1 MMLKHIR
8 VIDLTSDLGGYA
20 GALLARLGAD
30 VAYIAQPQPAR
41 DPGEIEMA
49 LHGKRALDMTL
60 DDPALLALIAEADI
74 LFRGNETLPALLA
87 PEALAALNPGLI
99 DVAILPFDADGAN
112 ADRPATDLTLMARS
126 GLMTIIGDPDRPPLT
141 LPGRQAWAL
150 AGIQGAIAALV
161 ALNARAADGL
171 GQQASVSAY
180 RSTVLA
186 NYREPLMWDWAGRVG
201 NRTGNLLVRG
211 KSGVRQVWECADG
224 YVTWAFVDNQP
235 MMRAVVAGMA
245 KDGMAGALA
254 EVDWDAILVAD
265 MPRETLIGWEDLVV
279 AWLATKTKAQLTELS
294 NHHGMGLSAISSVE
308 DVLGSQHIAA
318 RGLWQDAQVAG
329 RTVRVPGPM
338 FRETTS

>member
-1 MMLKHIR
+1 MMLQHIR
-8 VIDLTSDLGGYA
+8 VVDLTRDLGGYA

-30 VAYIAQPQPAR
+30 VAQIGSPPANL
-41 DPGEIEMA
+41 DPGEAEMA
-49 LHGKRALDMTL
+49 THGKRMLDIAF
-60 DDPALLALIAEADI
+60 DDPALPALIAKADI
-74 LFRGNETLPALLA
+74 LFRGNEALPAALA
-87 PEALAALNPGLI
+87 PEALAALNPALI
-99 DVAILPFDADGAN
+99 DVAILPFDQDGPN
-112 ADRPATDLTLMARS
+112 AARPATDVTLMARS

-150 AGIQGAIAALV
+150 AGIQGAIAALT
-161 ALNARAADGL
+161 ALNARAADGV

-235 MMRAVVAGMA
+235 MMRSVVARMA
-245 KDGMAGALA
+245 EDNMAGALA

-265 MPRETLIGWEDLVV
+265 TPRETLIAWEALVE
-279 AWLATKTKAQLTELS
+279 AWLATKTKAELTEIS
-294 NHHGMGLSAISSVE
+294 NRHGIGLSAISSVE
-308 DVLGSQHIAA
+308 EGIASKHLAA
-318 RGLWQDAQVAG
+318 RGLWQDAEVG
-329 RTVRVPGPM
+329 GKSVRVPGPL
-338 FRETTS
+338 FQETLA

>member
-1 MMLKHIR
+1 MMLQHLR

-30 VAYIAQPQPAR
+30 VVHIGRSPTTL

-49 LHGKRALDMTL
+49 THGKRVLDMAL
-60 DDPALLALIAEADI
+60 DDPALIALIADVDI
-74 LFRGNETLPALLA
+74 LFRGDERLPVALA
-87 PEALAALNPGLI
+87 PEALAALNPALI
-99 DVAILPFDADGAN
+99 DVAILPFDSDGPN

-150 AGIQGAIAALV
+150 AGIQGAIAALT

-171 GQQASVSAY
+171 GQMASVSAY
-180 RSTVLA
+180 RSAVLA

-235 MMRAVVAGMA
+235 MMRAVVARMA
-245 KDGMAGALA
+245 ADGMAGALG

-265 MPRETLIGWEDLVV
+265 TPRETLIGWEELVL
-279 AWLATKTKAQLTELS
+279 AWLATKTKAELTELS
-294 NHHGMGLSAISSVE
+294 NRHGIGLSAISSVE
-308 DVLGSQHIAA
+308 DVLASEHLAA
-318 RGLWQDAQVAG
+318 RSLWQDADVAG
-329 RTVRVPGPM
+329 KTVRVPGPI